1 MCPIRYIR
9 GLTSDV
15 LPWVTQY
22 LIIYI
27 IQTQFFFTKGV
38 ISTLVRNTHWGV
50 VLLIQTNSRAQINN
64 KIWYCWCWGKP
75 RWWWRKKSI
84 VVFSLILDPDG
95 PQDTT
100 TENKPLLTSIN
111 KQKAP
116 PNPHVGTWHYFL
128 FRGWWC
134 GWTGSTGSTG
144 YGDLPFHPCLALSP
158 TIPK

>member
-38 ISTLVRNTHWGV
+38 ISTLLRNTHGGV

-75 RWWWRKKSI
+75 RWRKKESI

-95 PQDTT
+95 PQKTRQKT
-100 TENKPLLTSIN
+100 NPSSQVLTNKRHLQIPTLAHGITFYFGGGD
-111 KQKAP
+111 
-116 PNPHVGTWHYFL
+116 VGELAYRLWRFTV
-128 FRGWWC
+128 
-134 GWTGSTGSTG
+134 SS
-144 YGDLPFHPCLALSP
+144 LPRTFS
-158 TIPK
+158 IPK